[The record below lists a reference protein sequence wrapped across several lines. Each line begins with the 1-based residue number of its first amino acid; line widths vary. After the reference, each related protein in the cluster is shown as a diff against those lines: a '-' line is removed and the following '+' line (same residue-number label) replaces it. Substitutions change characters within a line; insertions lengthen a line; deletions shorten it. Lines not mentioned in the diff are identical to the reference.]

1 MPGMLITPG
10 HLYGVGGGGC
20 RETQADTPFT
30 PQTAGA
36 GGFGLFLSQLPT
48 RK

>member
-1 MPGMLITPG
+1 MPGMLITPE
-10 HLYGVGGGGC
+10 HLYGVGGGC

-30 PQTAGA
+30 PQTAG
-36 GGFGLFLSQLPT
+36 GGGVALFLSQLPT